1 MGGNRGGEEPRLGC
15 VGRNRAAVLINLLSC
30 LLLVKTSSVTT
41 APASK
46 QGFCC
51 SALCVAE
58 LRDRNKEELGRE
70 RGVLGV
76 ETPRWGLVRH
86 LTGIWKARGLLI
98 CRQSAGRAGPRCLPQ
113 PRAPAEAP
121 SSRAAKQIIV
131 ISLPRLNQCVIKSGS
146 VLPWDFFSG
155 RNRKLKK
162 PQNLIR

>member
-1 MGGNRGGEEPRLGC
+1 M
-15 VGRNRAAVLINLLSC
+15 
-30 LLLVKTSSVTT
+30 
-41 APASK
+41 
-46 QGFCC
+46 
-51 SALCVAE
+51 AE

-76 ETPRWGLVRH
+76 ETPRWGVVRH
-86 LTGIWKARGLLI
+86 LTGIWKAQGLLI
-98 CRQSAGRAGPRCLPQ
+98 CRHSAGRARSHCLPQ

-155 RNRKLKK
+155 RNQKLKK
-162 PQNLIR
+162 PQNLIRYIQGGNLRPPAAAAAGRIKAILTPTAFGLLLH